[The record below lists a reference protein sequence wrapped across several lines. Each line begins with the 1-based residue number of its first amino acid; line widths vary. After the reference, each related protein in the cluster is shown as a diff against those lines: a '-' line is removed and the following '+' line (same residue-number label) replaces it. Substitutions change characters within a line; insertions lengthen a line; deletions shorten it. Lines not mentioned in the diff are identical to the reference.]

1 MIFSGTTTRIPEELL
16 LAHQEGKVV
25 FFCGAG
31 ISRCAGI
38 PLFDKLVSKSARAV
52 GVALEKEERKLI
64 ERGGCDTVYQRIETR
79 IGPAN
84 RLQLRRA
91 TATLLKP
98 KTKDEAVLSYH
109 FALLQLSVVRDGER
123 LHLVTTNYDG
133 LFDEAASRLKA
144 SHRLNKE
151 VASYVAPLLPIPKE
165 SKWDGLVYLHGKLD
179 GTESESNLN
188 SLVLSSGDFGVAY
201 LTERWASRFVTELFR
216 TYTVCFVGYSANDAI
231 IRYIID
237 AFAAD
242 SFVGET
248 ERKIYAFDGYEKGG
262 MNKLEEAWKMKGVD
276 VIPFRKENKD
286 DYSEL
291 ERTLTA
297 WSDCCSLGI
306 NGPSRIILDEAVRT
320 PSTINPEDKA
330 SIERVLWALRSS
342 DGLAAR
348 QFSELT
354 PPPPLE
360 WFDVF
365 RDVSIRESQQYR
377 ADVRDGKNVK
387 PPIVLIPIANCAESN
402 ESSRYILDWF
412 AKYLSSPLLLN
423 KISSLPRPLSPAL
436 IDFFEGKIL
445 ESKDLKMPVALR
457 KLWLLW
463 LESERKVIPRFLDLN
478 GECQLRVLMKYRDC
492 SGGDKLAAD
501 IIEPKLNITPRTL
514 YDSTRFNDEL
524 VVQDVVSW
532 EYYVGASGI
541 IHCKNCLPDDVLES
555 LPSTLV
561 HPLEDALGK
570 LCDMRREMGDE
581 QDELDYDSLSLQDV
595 SGPIDEANSHCPQWA
610 TLVVLLR
617 YAWLNLLKA
626 NHKDATSI
634 AKAWFD
640 SPHPIFKRMALFAA
654 TQDNSIN
661 PNQVVKWL
669 VKKSQR
675 LFGDA
680 YCRETLDFLAA
691 CGKSLDRVAIR
702 SLDFAL
708 SIAPEGMSARRCNY
722 HRAIRLDR
730 LIDAGVDLP
739 DNGQRFYND
748 WISKYPQWLRRQKKY
763 DGLVSWISDEPD
775 PTWEDAPICP
785 LPPMPSEDIAIIDWL
800 KKYYE
805 DGGVC
810 ERLSVRRDRRDEWND
825 FCQNDIVHAYMILR
839 DAFGLQLQ
847 LKTAWRILLNAA
859 VQKERALTLWNFLQS
874 GKDGS
879 QLMLDVAFDRNQRS
893 VAEWFRTLSEQ
904 GVDITGYLD
913 FAKVLFGRSSNDAEV
928 FKIIMEG
935 VLRRWYATEPKE
947 DGGIVSPFR
956 EFFALVAHGYTFA
969 ARSARI
975 ELLTQLSNLTLVDK
989 EWTFSVLTPVLSWKS
1004 KDAQESWKAA
1014 IKMTWRNADLME
1026 HIKGDFIE
1034 TAKHFNELD
1043 DGSKWYAHIVVLM
1056 GISKNKGYGPA
1067 SFMKILR
1074 DLPGE
1079 GRLQVAYDIQ
1089 NRLHNSID
1097 KIDACWKDEIGP
1109 FIKRMWPAEAKC
1121 MTPKI
1126 AGVLFVGMAYCNTA
1140 FHDAAQ
1146 TLLNLYGGHV
1156 EMLDVAARLCHPP
1169 HGSLSRC
1176 KLFPNEVLDVLFRVD
1191 TDKRDYSVALNIKK
1205 CLDEIRD
1212 VSYENGDGTYESDV
1226 RYQKLLE
1233 FVMSYEFGNK
1243 ET

>member
-1 MIFSGTTTRIPEELL
+1 MIFSGTITQIPEELL

-31 ISRCAGI
+31 ISCNAGI
-38 PLFDKLVSKSARAV
+38 PRFDELVLKSARAI
-52 GVALEKEERKLI
+52 GITLTKKEHKMLKG
-64 ERGGCDTVYQRIETR
+64 GGCDAVYQEIEREIGATNRI
-79 IGPAN
+79 
-84 RLQLRRA
+84 RLRQA
-91 TATLLKP
+91 TASLLKP
-98 KTKDEAVLSYH
+98 TEEINDAVLSYH
-109 FALLQLSVVRDGER
+109 FALLKLSLVRNDER
-123 LHLVTTNYDG
+123 LHLVTTNYDE
-133 LFDEAASRLKA
+133 LFDEAVKHLKA
-144 SHRLNKE
+144 KPGFDKN
-151 VASYVAPLLPIPKE
+151 VTSYAAPLLPIPKK

-179 GTESESNLN
+179 GTNSEGNLN

-242 SFVGET
+242 NFVGEK

-262 MNKLEEAWKMKGVD
+262 MEKLEDDWKMKGAE
-276 VIPFRKENKD
+276 VIPFRKENKG

-291 ERTLTA
+291 QRTLTA
-297 WSDCCSLGI
+297 WSDYCSLGV
-306 NGPSRIILDEAVRT
+306 NGPSRIILDEALRT
-320 PSTINPEDKA
+320 PSTVNPEDRA

-365 RDVSIRESQQYR
+365 RDASIRESQKYR

-387 PPIVLIPIANCAESN
+387 PPIVLIPIANFAEPN
-402 ESSRYILDWF
+402 ESTRYILEWL
-412 AKYLSSPLLLN
+412 AKYLGNPLLLM
-423 KISSLPRPLSPAL
+423 KICSLPRPLSPAL
-436 IDFFEGKIL
+436 IDFFESKIL

-463 LESERKVIPRFLDLN
+463 LESERKVTPRFLGLN
-478 GECQLRVLMKYRDC
+478 GESQLRVLMKYRDC

-524 VVQDVVSW
+524 VVQDIVSW

-541 IHCKNCLPDDVLES
+541 IHCKNCLSDDALES
-555 LPSTLV
+555 LPTTLV
-561 HPLEDALGK
+561 RPLEDALNK

-595 SGPIDEANSHCPQWA
+595 SGPIDEANSHCPEWA

-617 YAWLNLLKA
+617 YAWLNLLKE
-626 NHKDATSI
+626 NYKDATSV

-669 VKKSQR
+669 IKKPQR
-675 LFGDA
+675 LFGDT
-680 YCRETLDFLAA
+680 YCRETLDFLAV

-702 SLDFAL
+702 SLDSAL
-708 SIAPEGMSARRCNY
+708 SIVPEGMSAKRCSY
-722 HRAIRLDR
+722 HRALRLDR

-763 DGLVSWISDEPD
+763 DGLVSWISD
-775 PTWEDAPICP
+775 APICP
-785 LPPMPSEDIAIIDWL
+785 PPPMPSGDGAIIDWL

-805 DGGVC
+805 GGGVC
-810 ERLSVRRDRRDEWND
+810 DRLNGRRDDWKD

-847 LKTAWRILLNAA
+847 LKTAWRILLNVA
-859 VQKERALTLWNFLQS
+859 VQKELALTLWNFLQS
-874 GKDGS
+874 GKDGL
-879 QLMLDVAFDRNQRS
+879 QLMSDVAFDQNQRS
-893 VAEWFRTLSEQ
+893 VAEWFRALSEQ
-904 GVDITGYLD
+904 GVDINGYVD
-913 FAKVLFGRSSNDAEV
+913 FAKELFGRSSNEAEAY
-928 FKIIMEG
+928 KIIMEG

-947 DGGIVSPFR
+947 DGGIISPFR

-969 ARSARI
+969 TLSARM

-989 EWTFSVLTPVLSWKS
+989 EWTFSMLTPALSWKS
-1004 KDAQESWKAA
+1004 KDVLESWKAA

-1056 GISKNKGYGPA
+1056 GITKNKGYGPT

-1074 DLPGE
+1074 DLPSE

-1109 FIKRMWPAEAKC
+1109 FIKRMWPAEAKY

-1146 TLLNLYGGHV
+1146 ALLNLFRGHV

-1169 HGSLSRC
+1169 YGSPSRC
-1176 KLFPNEVLDVLFRVD
+1176 KLYPDDVLDVLSRVD
-1191 TDKRDYSVALNIKK
+1191 MTKRDNSTALSIAD
-1205 CLDEIRD
+1205 CLDEIKD
-1212 VSYENGDGTYESDV
+1212 ILKPNGTETYEADA
-1226 RYQKLLE
+1226 RYLRLMAYVKKCG
-1233 FVMSYEFGNK
+1233 V
-1243 ET
+1243 